1 MEVQQWLELSW
12 RFVFIPIFSFIL
24 IFVTQG
30 YCSRMYVLL
39 LSFSHFG
46 NGCAKERIKCEAAAG
61 NPKFFV
67 EPSCQEKLVNYFFRQ
82 FCDGTLVCS
91 KVTLNIFLGVQIAEC
106 VENTTH
112 TWTLACQSKIKK
124 SFLWLESKNGKHAN
138 FACLQFGPPASPRPR
153 PRLCMKVKTE
163 KETSQLFKLK
173 VRASRG
179 HRVASL
185 FVFLTVPCEFANLCV
200 AVRQK

>member
-1 MEVQQWLELSW
+1 MVGIELAVCIHSH
-12 RFVFIPIFSFIL
+12 FLVYPYLCDSGL
-24 IFVTQG
+24 LLL
-30 YCSRMYVLL
+30 YVLL

-112 TWTLACQSKIKK
+112 T
-124 SFLWLESKNGKHAN
+124 
-138 FACLQFGPPASPRPR
+138 
-153 PRLCMKVKTE
+153 
-163 KETSQLFKLK
+163 
-173 VRASRG
+173 
-179 HRVASL
+179 
-185 FVFLTVPCEFANLCV
+185 
-200 AVRQK
+200 

>member
-1 MEVQQWLELSW
+1 MQHCFFKERKAQRFWKYNSGWNWVGGLYSFPFSRLSLSLWLRATAAVCMFFYSL
-12 RFVFIPIFSFIL
+12 
-24 IFVTQG
+24 
-30 YCSRMYVLL
+30 
-39 LSFSHFG
+39 FSHFG

-91 KVTLNIFLGVQIAEC
+91 KVTPNIFLGVQIAEC

-138 FACLQFGPPASPRPR
+138 FACLQFGPLPLLGLVLDSAWR
-153 PRLCMKVKTE
+153 
-163 KETSQLFKLK
+163 
-173 VRASRG
+173 
-179 HRVASL
+179 
-185 FVFLTVPCEFANLCV
+185 
-200 AVRQK
+200 